1 MFLCELLNVGSA
13 DSQYIDELRGVFD
26 YEGFIDEI
34 REDLESASLKE
45 IDANLIIFSI
55 FTIIN
60 ERVFNQIK
68 NRLEEETIEGVD
80 AEEKDILTSLC
91 ETRIDNF
98 SPYINCR
105 DSHFNNELENM
116 CLSGRSLSQ
125 ITDDVLALLISNCR
139 EGLYI

>member
-1 MFLCELLNVGSA
+1 MFLCELLNVGYG
-13 DSQYIDELRGVFD
+13 DSQYIDELSEVLD
-26 YEGFIDEI
+26 DEGCIEEI
-34 REDLESASLKE
+34 REDLENASFKE
-45 IDANLIIFSI
+45 IDGNLIIFSI

-60 ERVFNQIK
+60 ERVFNKIK
-68 NRLEEETIEGVD
+68 NRLEEETIEGVT
-80 AEEKDILTSLC
+80 AEEKDILTSVC
-91 ETRIDNF
+91 EVRIDNF

>member
-1 MFLCELLNVGSA
+1 MFLCELLNVGYG
-13 DSQYIDELRGVFD
+13 DSKYIDELSEVFD
-26 YEGFIDEI
+26 DKGCIEEI
-34 REDLESASLKE
+34 REDLENASFKE
-45 IDANLIIFSI
+45 IDGNLIIFSI

-60 ERVFNQIK
+60 DRVFNQIK
-68 NRLEEETIEGVD
+68 NRLEQETIEGITY
-80 AEEKDILTSLC
+80 EEKDILTSVC

-125 ITDDVLALLISNCR
+125 ITDDVLELLISNCR